1 MTDKELISLIGFGNK
16 AAYNTLY
23 NRYWEDL
30 YAYVFAKV
38 KDHDVTQDLLQE
50 FWIRIWKDPSFV
62 LTNEAQAAKGFFCK
76 FLNFRI
82 LDYYR
87 AVHHEIISLDN
98 EKKNLTAQMG
108 YSHILEDISLKD
120 TNDLIQKVIDELPRA
135 IKNIAK
141 LRREGHSVSETAR
154 LLAVSEKTVRN
165 KYSLAMAKIREK
177 LRSSLTKILIMIT

>member
-23 NRYWEDL
+23 NRYWESL
-30 YAYVFAKV
+30 YSYVFAKV

-50 FWIRIWKDPSFV
+50 FWIRIWKDASFV
-62 LTNEAQAAKGFFCK
+62 LTNEAQEAKGFFCK
-76 FLNFRI
+76 FLSFRI

-87 AVHHEIISLDN
+87 AVHYEIISLDN
-98 EKKNLTAQMG
+98 EKKNLAEQIG

-120 TNDLIQKVIDELPRA
+120 MNEIIQKVIDELPKA

-154 LLAVSEKTVRN
+154 LLSISEKTVRN

-177 LRSSLTKILIMIT
+177 LKSSITRILIMIA